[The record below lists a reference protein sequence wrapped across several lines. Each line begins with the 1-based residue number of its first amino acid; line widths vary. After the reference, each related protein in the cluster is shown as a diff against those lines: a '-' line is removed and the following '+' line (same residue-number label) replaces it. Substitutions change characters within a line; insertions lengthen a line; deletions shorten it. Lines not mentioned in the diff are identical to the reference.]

1 MKDSI
6 DIPKLLVH
14 QDHGKVT
21 PQSWSKRAKWIKA
34 WYEEWMYGAIPDA
47 ADEEINVEYGA
58 FECLEREVEPP
69 GKGSFLVHVKQ
80 GQVILHIKRGDRQ
93 SSYETTVVLPV
104 AEPSVVPEIS
114 SDVKSEVSPDLT
126 QDISPDIESDE
137 PSCAAGFPV
146 YLEMGFSWSGP
157 VTPSPNAYYAASR
170 GYASVTWSPVHVAAD
185 NSSRTGTFYDLYPYG
200 EREEEQTGALA
211 AWAWGASKIIDA
223 LSQGLGAKLGINP
236 EQSILG
242 GVSRYGKAVA
252 VAGAFDKRIK
262 VVVPACSGAG
272 GIAMYRYSSTD
283 KTYDFSELDGPTAHT
298 TTANEPLGSLQSPDE
313 GHWFNDKFKQF
324 RDVKEFEVDQH
335 FLAALSAAP
344 DRILFIITGILG
356 EDWTNPAAM
365 SLTYAATR
373 EAYRMLGLEDHLYL
387 RVHLQGHAIL
397 LSDMERLLDV
407 CDVHFHKVSAYQG
420 ETDLSAIRT
429 SVFIDDKN
437 YDAEVFDAYVG
448 KNLTRIVSQPLTETI
463 RIPAGTPHAQ
473 LKDYLPKT
481 VLIYVDDIR
490 HMNVAIE
497 WQLPSG
503 PDVENRIAK
512 DQLIASTIEPM
523 RAHAKILLPPGITN
537 TRDLNLSFQV
547 PIMFA

>member
-1 MKDSI
+1 MKDFI
-6 DIPKLLVH
+6 DIPKLLENR
-14 QDHGKVT
+14 DHRVVT
-21 PQSWSKRAKWIKA
+21 PQSWPERADWIKA

-47 ADEEINVEYGA
+47 AVEEISAEVGV
-58 FECLEREVEPP
+58 FERVEREVAPP
-69 GKGSFLVHVKQ
+69 GKDSLLVHVKQ

-93 SSYETTVVLPV
+93 SSFETTVVLPV
-104 AEPSVVPEIS
+104 IKSGDTLGITPSVTEGITS
-114 SDVKSEVSPDLT
+114 GATSDVSS
-126 QDISPDIESDE
+126 
-137 PSCAAGFPV
+137 GFPV

-170 GYASVTWSPVHVAAD
+170 GYASVTWAPVHVAAD
-185 NSSRTGTFYDLYPYG
+185 NASREGAFYDLYPYG

-211 AWAWGASKIIDA
+211 AWAWGASKILDA
-223 LSQGLGAKLGINP
+223 LSQGLGTELGINP

-272 GIAMYRYSSTD
+272 GIAMYRYTSTG

-298 TTANEPLGSLQSPDE
+298 TTANEPLGSLQSQDE

-324 RDVKEFEVDQH
+324 HDVNEFEVDQH

-373 EAYRMLGLEDHLYL
+373 EAFKMLGLEDHLYL

-397 LSDMERLLDV
+397 LPDMEFLLDV

-420 ETDLSAIRT
+420 QTDLSAIRT

-448 KNLTRIVSQPLTETI
+448 KDLTRIISQPLLEGI
-463 RIPAGTPHAQ
+463 RIPAGTSYAQ
-473 LKDYLPKT
+473 LQEYLPQT

-490 HMNVAIE
+490 HMNAAIE
-497 WQLPSG
+497 WELG
-503 PDVENRIAK
+503 PNI
-512 DQLIASTIEPM
+512 
-523 RAHAKILLPPGITN
+523 AHAKVLLPPGITN
-537 TRDLNLSFQV
+537 TRDLNCSFQV
-547 PIMFA
+547 SLMFE